1 MYRLNIRGICVEID
15 FSFLIFIAV
24 VFLLRDGGII
34 LGFFAVSVLHEF
46 GHGLALYTV
55 GGKISVLS
63 FWGMGIKMKPQR
75 GRLLSVKD
83 EAAVL
88 LSGPLSNMLL
98 YGAVQL
104 TVGECVFGY
113 MNLAAAIFNLLP
125 YSMLDGGSLLDLLA
139 GQSGHRG
146 IAAIVTGFKVA
157 VTAVFFLLSVLTERE
172 FFVVF
177 TAAVLYLL
185 HDIWI
190 DSK

>member
-1 MYRLNIRGICVEID
+1 MCRLNIHGIRVEID
-15 FSFLIFIAV
+15 FSFLIFTAV

-34 LGFFAVSVLHEF
+34 LGFFAVSVLHEL
-46 GHGLALYTV
+46 GHGLALHAV

-75 GRLLSVKD
+75 GRLLSVRD

-88 LSGPLSNMLL
+88 LAGPLSNMLL
-98 YGAVQL
+98 YVAVQL

-139 GQSGHRG
+139 GRSGYRG
-146 IAAIVTGFKVA
+146 ASAMIMGIKIM
-157 VTAVFFLLSVLTERE
+157 VTAVFFIASVWIERD
-172 FFVVF
+172 FFVLF
-177 TAAVLYLL
+177 CAAMMYLVYDVL
-185 HDIWI
+185 IG
-190 DSK
+190 K